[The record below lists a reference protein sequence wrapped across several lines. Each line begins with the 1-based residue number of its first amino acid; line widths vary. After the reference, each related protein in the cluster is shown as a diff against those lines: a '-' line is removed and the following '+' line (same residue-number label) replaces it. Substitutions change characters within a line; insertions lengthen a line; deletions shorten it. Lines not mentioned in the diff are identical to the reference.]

1 LLEGKEQFG
10 VAQEG
15 GISYTMYSTT
25 EGDRGCSAGYLG
37 FSHLVSYIL
46 REVDFKLLLLLS
58 LDFFDDFLLFVGAV
72 LAEETVFVKV
82 GVAGN

>member
-1 LLEGKEQFG
+1 
-10 VAQEG
+10 
-15 GISYTMYSTT
+15 
-25 EGDRGCSAGYLG
+25 
-37 FSHLVSYIL
+37 L

-72 LAEETVFVKV
+72 LAEETVLVKV